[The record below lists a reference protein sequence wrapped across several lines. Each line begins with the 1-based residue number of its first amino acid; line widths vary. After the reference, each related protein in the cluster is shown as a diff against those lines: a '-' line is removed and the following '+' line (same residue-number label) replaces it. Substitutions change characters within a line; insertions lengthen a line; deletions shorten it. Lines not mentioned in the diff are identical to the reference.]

1 MRKPVLNIKNLKVAY
16 SRVDTNTNKLFDRF
30 IHRSHHTDLIL
41 KSINLSVYEGEILGL
56 VGESGCGKSV
66 TVKSIFGMVNFF
78 PGIISGEIEYFD
90 SEGDKVSLLSHLD
103 EENGDESE
111 LTSGTINYRE
121 FKHFIGNNSKPATPP
136 ESQWS
141 YTTDLQFQNVSN
153 DLAINSDHMFR
164 VYNRK
169 HILKNN
175 LSGIIENN
183 FKKYRNAGKILAG
196 KEISIILQDP
206 LTFLNPYW
214 SIKSQIK
221 NLHDLFSFGEKKSKI
236 KGVDD
241 IVKWQVTKKILKD
254 LRIDTDEFLN
264 KIPSELSGGQA
275 QRVMIVLSRMSNPEL
290 LIADE
295 PTTGLDVT
303 LKKRVVDFFRERK
316 KPMIFISH
324 DLNMVRMVSDRINI
338 MYNGEIVE
346 NCDSDRFLPGFSH
359 HPFTE
364 KLISVYYTD
373 YEEFIEE
380 ELPTKTELKTYNGC
394 AFALQGCPYVK
405 DICKSITP
413 PAIDMKT
420 KQIIDDNETEHQWV
434 KCWEYLN
441 E

>member
-1 MRKPVLNIKNLKVAY
+1 MRKPVLNIKNLKVAF
-16 SRVDTNTNKLFDRF
+16 SRIDTSTNKLVDRF
-30 IHRSHHTDLIL
+30 IHRSHHIDLIL

-78 PGIISGEIEYFD
+78 PGIISGQIEYFD
-90 SEGDKVSLLSHLD
+90 SDGDKITLLSHPD
-103 EENGDESE
+103 EENRNETE
-111 LTSGTINYRE
+111 LASGSIVYKE
-121 FKHFIGNNSKPATPP
+121 FKHFNDHNSIPNIVPVSRWT
-136 ESQWS
+136 
-141 YTTDLQFQNVSN
+141 YTKEMEFQNVGPTAEI
-153 DLAINSDHMFR
+153 DSDHTFN
-164 VYNRK
+164 VYNRNQK
-169 HILKNN
+169 LKNN

-183 FKKYRNAGKILAG
+183 FKNYRNAGKVLAG

-206 LTFLNPYW
+206 LTFLNPHW
-214 SIKSQIK
+214 SIQTQIK
-221 NLHDLFSFGEKKSKI
+221 NLNNLFSVGEKKSKI
-236 KGVDD
+236 KGMDE
-241 IVKWQVTKKILKD
+241 IAKWNKTKKILKD

-346 NCDSDRFLPGFSH
+346 NCDSEQFLPGFSH

-373 YEEFIEE
+373 YAEYIEE
-380 ELPTKTELKTYNGC
+380 ELPTIAELKDYNGC

-405 DICKSITP
+405 DICNYISP

-420 KQIIDDNETEHQWV
+420 KQFIQDDETERQWV
-434 KCWEYLN
+434 KCWKYLD